1 MAMTKQE
8 AYIKAVKDLNG
19 IEDIDTEVVCSEEG
33 ITVTTGDDTVT
44 LSCDEFKEF
53 SESSVEIK

>member
-8 AYIKAVKDLNG
+8 AYIKAVKNLNG
-19 IEDIDTEVVCSEEG
+19 IEDIDTEVICSEDGVKVICDE
-33 ITVTTGDDTVT
+33 DSVT

-53 SESSVEIK
+53 SESSLEIN